1 MRRLIVN
8 ADDFGW
14 SEAVTSGILRAHR
27 DGIVTSTTLMTNLPG
42 AEDALERARR
52 EAPALAIGVHLNLTE
67 GEPIV
72 RDAGASVLVE
82 GGRLRRSLAGLV
94 RLLRLSAAAR
104 EAAARELEAQVRWA
118 RDHGLDPY
126 HIDSHKH
133 VHLCPALLPAVI
145 ALARRHGIRAIR
157 TTAEVRLPGQ
167 TRLLPREWTMRD
179 HLRQWAHARVA
190 RRWGLRAQA
199 AVRQAGLATS
209 DWFFGVRATG
219 GVSADLL
226 AHLLRHAP
234 QGTGELMIHPGLP
247 ESEAAGQ
254 GEVARPTRL
263 AASRPRELAAACD
276 PAVRRAA
283 ESEGWTWANYEDLCH
298 DTSS

>member
-14 SEAVTSGILRAHR
+14 SEAVTSGILLAHR

-42 AEDALERARR
+42 AEDALKRARR
-52 EAPALAIGVHLNLTE
+52 EAPALAVGLHLNLTE
-67 GEPIV
+67 GEPL
-72 RDAGASVLVE
+72 AGADEVGPLLE
-82 GGRLRRSLAGLV
+82 GGRFRRSLAGLI

-118 RDHGLDPY
+118 RDHGLEPC

-145 ALARRHGIRAIR
+145 VLARRHGIRAIR

-167 TRLLPREWTMRD
+167 TQLLPREWTMRD

-209 DWFFGVRATG
+209 DWFYGVRATG

-226 AHLLRHAP
+226 GHLLRHAP

-263 AASRPRELAAACD
+263 AASRPLELAAACE
-276 PAVRRAA
+276 ARVRRAA
-283 ESEGWTWANYEDLCH
+283 AELGWTWANYKDLCH
-298 DTSS
+298 DTSA